1 MKDKELKNRRI
12 LVIDDNESIHKDFRE
27 ILEVGGGETAALEE
41 AKSAIF
47 GDTGTKESEFEGFEI
62 DSAFQGQQGLEMVK
76 QALAADR
83 PYAIAFVDV
92 RMPPG
97 WDGIETIGHIWAE
110 YPELQVVICTA
121 YSDYQWSDIIDTLGQ
136 TDKLLILKKPF
147 DNVEVRQL
155 ASAMCEKWFLS
166 RQTQLK
172 QEDLAAA
179 VAERTA
185 ELIKANE
192 QLEHQID
199 ERKRAEDALRV
210 SEQKYKTQFEQSMDA
225 IFVADA
231 ETGILIDCNAS
242 ASKLVGREKKEIVG
256 QHQRILHPPDKIE
269 EGFSKSFMYH
279 REQEKGDTLET
290 RIITKDGQI
299 KDVAIK
305 ANSFELTGKTVVQGT
320 FRDITESKLAEKK
333 LRDHDRLKTEFVV
346 NVSHE
351 LRTPLTIFKNI
362 VSNLLSGVAGRINE
376 KQRESLEIAN
386 KEVGRL
392 SRIINDFLDISR
404 IEAGI
409 LLNREN
415 VLVQSLINDVVELLT
430 PLADQK
436 KVALSTSM
444 YGADLFIN
452 VDRDRMIQ
460 VIANLINNA
469 IKFVPDVGGR
479 ITVRA
484 KELGDEVCIAVE
496 DNGLGIEPDDIEK
509 VFNRFVQVE
518 KHVGPGSHGTG
529 LGLAISKELV
539 ELHGGRIEATSEIG
553 GGTTFSVFMQSVR
566 EFSAV

>member
-1 MKDKELKNRRI
+1 MKDKEQKNRRI

-27 ILEVGGGETAALEE
+27 ILEVGGSETAALQE

-47 GDTGTKESEFEGFEI
+47 GDTGTEASEFEGYEI

-76 QALAADR
+76 QALAEDR

-430 PLADQK
+430 PLADEK
-436 KVALSTSM
+436 KVSLSTSM
-444 YGADLFIN
+444 SGAGLFIN

-479 ITVRA
+479 IVVRA

-539 ELHGGRIEATSEIG
+539 ELHGGRIEATSEVG
-553 GGTTFSVFMQSVR
+553 GGTTFTVFMPSVC
-566 EFSAV
+566 ECAAV

>member
-1 MKDKELKNRRI
+1 
-12 LVIDDNESIHKDFRE
+12 
-27 ILEVGGGETAALEE
+27 
-41 AKSAIF
+41 
-47 GDTGTKESEFEGFEI
+47 
-62 DSAFQGQQGLEMVK
+62 
-76 QALAADR
+76 
-83 PYAIAFVDV
+83 
-92 RMPPG
+92 
-97 WDGIETIGHIWAE
+97 
-110 YPELQVVICTA
+110 
-121 YSDYQWSDIIDTLGQ
+121 
-136 TDKLLILKKPF
+136 
-147 DNVEVRQL
+147 
-155 ASAMCEKWFLS
+155 
-166 RQTQLK
+166 
-172 QEDLAAA
+172 
-179 VAERTA
+179 
-185 ELIKANE
+185 
-192 QLEHQID
+192 
-199 ERKRAEDALRV
+199 
-210 SEQKYKTQFEQSMDA
+210 
-225 IFVADA
+225 
-231 ETGILIDCNAS
+231 
-242 ASKLVGREKKEIVG
+242 
-256 QHQRILHPPDKIE
+256 
-269 EGFSKSFMYH
+269 
-279 REQEKGDTLET
+279 
-290 RIITKDGQI
+290 
-299 KDVAIK
+299 
-305 ANSFELTGKTVVQGT
+305 
-320 FRDITESKLAEKK
+320 
-333 LRDHDRLKTEFVV
+333 EFVV